1 MDKPQKIVIDEQRQS
16 QSILFCI
23 LLKKNGF
30 WKVDMIKE
38 AYGDDAIGVY
48 I

>member
-1 MDKPQKIVIDEQRQS
+1 MDKPQRIVIDEQRQS
-16 QSILFCI
+16 QSVLLCI
-23 LLKKNGF
+23 LLKKTASET
-30 WKVDMIKE
+30 VDRIKE